1 MRGLHIRASL
11 FSVIAYFTNS
21 TVTRLAH
28 TGMLLS
34 EQLPALVTPITE
46 FTLASDRLL
55 NDPITR
61 FTLTQRQLTERFLFS
76 MSRSPTAE
84 AWLDHLL
91 HQ

>member
-1 MRGLHIRASL
+1 
-11 FSVIAYFTNS
+11 
-21 TVTRLAH
+21 
-28 TGMLLS
+28 MLLS

-61 FTLTQRQLTERFLFS
+61 FTLTKGELDMLQMYIQQLTERFLFS